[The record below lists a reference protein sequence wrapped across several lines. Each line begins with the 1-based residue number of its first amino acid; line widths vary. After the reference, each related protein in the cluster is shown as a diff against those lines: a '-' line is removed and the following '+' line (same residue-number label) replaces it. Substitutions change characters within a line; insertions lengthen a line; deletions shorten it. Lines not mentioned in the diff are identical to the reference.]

1 MLDTKK
7 IRSGDRSLPISAD
20 ARFKLAKVGNRM
32 LTREPFYAALWL
44 QMRPVLS
51 WDLPTAW
58 VTDRGIFVNP
68 DMLEQMTLPECVF
81 VSFHEILHHV
91 FFHISRA
98 RRMFGDKPTPAQMK
112 LWNFAGD
119 AIINDL
125 LERKY
130 KRSGTPAVE
139 IAMPVGPDGRP
150 VGVLLKEGFVDGKT
164 IEQVYRE
171 LLQEIQDDPSG
182 GTAQQFEDFEGD
194 VFMESPAE
202 TGDGEQGEGSGSGD
216 KPGNGQIPGSG
227 KSPGSLSA
235 QEAQLR
241 ATISAA
247 VEAAKQRGSMPAGLE
262 ELVAQVM
269 VTTKPYR
276 ELLRDAMVPLLA
288 GNDDYS
294 WRTPHRGYR
303 QVGVYAPAI
312 ATKLGVRNV
321 CFWID
326 TSGSQSKEEIDEC
339 IAEALSVCSEV
350 GIEEAHMVYADC
362 TIHRVDIVKI
372 GETYTP
378 TTAPGRGGTDV
389 REVFEYA
396 EKHGA
401 EMFVGLTDGYV
412 EFVDPPEGMP
422 VAWVMTT
429 SVVAPYGTTIP
440 LRG

>member
-1 MLDTKK
+1 MLDSTK
-7 IRSGDRSLPISAD
+7 IRSGDRSLPISAE
-20 ARFKLAKVGNRM
+20 AQFKLAKVGNRM
-32 LTREPFYAALWL
+32 LTREPFYASLWL

-58 VTDRGIFVNP
+58 VTDRGIFINP
-68 DMLEQMTLPECVF
+68 DMIEQMTLPEAVF
-81 VSFHEILHHV
+81 VAFHEILHHV

-98 RRMFGDKPTPAQMK
+98 RRFLGDNPTDAQLK

-130 KRSGTPAVE
+130 RRTGTPACE
-139 IAMPVGPDGRP
+139 IAMPVGPDGKPR
-150 VGVLLKEGFVDGKT
+150 GVLLDEGFVDGKT

-171 LLQEIQDDPSG
+171 LLKEMQDNPG
-182 GTAQQFEDFEGD
+182 GKTAQQFEQFEGD
-194 VFMESPAE
+194 VFLESPGE
-202 TGDGEQGEGSGSGD
+202 TGDEGEGKSNGKGGQSSGRAGT
-216 KPGNGQIPGSG
+216 
-227 KSPGSLSA
+227 SPGSLSA
-235 QEAQLR
+235 QEAQMR

-247 VEAAKQRGSMPAGLE
+247 VEAAKKRGSMPAGLE
-262 ELVAQVM
+262 ELVSQVM

-326 TSGSQSKEEIDEC
+326 TSGSQSKQEIDEC
-339 IAEALSVCSEV
+339 IAEALSVCAEV
-350 GIEEAHMVYADC
+350 GVEEAHIVYADC
-362 TIHRVDIVKI
+362 KIHRVDIVRI
-372 GETYTP
+372 GDTYTP
-378 TTAPGRGGTDV
+378 ETAPGRGGTDV

-396 EKHGA
+396 ADHGA

-429 SVVAPYGTTIP
+429 DVVAPYGTTIA